1 MIKNISL
8 KFISN
13 SVEKIIFCFLF
24 LSCIYLP
31 RDLTAQE
38 TKKFT
43 LNDVL
48 ALAKSQSPDALKAKH
63 RYRSNYWEYRSYK
76 AGYLPSLSMD
86 ATIPDVNRSISKV
99 TLPDG
104 SDAFKRRSLT
114 NSSVNMA
121 LTKNIGFTGGQL
133 FLSSGVQRMDNFT
146 DSTMTSYLS
155 TPINIGFR
163 QPLLGYN
170 QYRWEKKIE
179 PLKYDEA
186 KRQYL
191 EDVEELSITATNLFF
206 ELLKAQVN
214 IEINSINQ
222 ANNDTLF
229 KIAQGRYNL
238 GKIAEN
244 ELLQM
249 ELSLLNSNS
258 ELEQS
263 KIDYEAALFKMKS
276 YLGIKDNEKVDLV
289 LPTKLYEIQIDYKT
303 ALDQAKA
310 NRSDELAFERA
321 KLEAQ
326 SAVNKSRAENRFN
339 ANLYAIYG
347 LTQSAAGFTDVYKNP
362 QDQQQFSIGIQVP
375 ILDWGVGKGKVKMA
389 ESNYDLVKTTVAQE
403 EVDFEQ
409 EIFLKVMDFNM
420 KKSQLLIAA
429 KADTVGEKRFMVAK
443 QRYLIGKI
451 DITEL
456 NIAQS
461 EKDVAKKSYF
471 NALQSFWKGLYEMR
485 KLTLFDFIENKAI
498 SYDYKLLQ

>member
-1 MIKNISL
+1 MRN
-8 KFISN
+8 KFIFKYFVKTMTNILS
-13 SVEKIIFCFLF
+13 FFL
-24 LSCIYLP
+24 LLGCVYLP
-31 RDLTAQE
+31 LDLNAQDA
-38 TKKFT
+38 KKLT
-43 LNDVL
+43 LDDVL
-48 ALAKSQSPDALKAKH
+48 SLAKSQSPDALKAKH
-63 RYRSNYWEYRSYK
+63 RYRSTYWEYRSFK
-76 AGYLPSLSMD
+76 AGYLPLLSMD
-86 ATIPDVNRSISKV
+86 ATIPEINRSISKI

-104 SDAFKRRSLT
+104 SDAFMKRSLS
-114 NSSVNMA
+114 NASVNMA
-121 LTKNIGFTGGQL
+121 LTKNIGLTGGQL

-146 DSTMTSYLS
+146 DSTVTSYLS

-191 EDVEELSITATNLFF
+191 EDLEELSITATNLFF

-214 IEINSINQ
+214 IEINKINQ

-263 KIDYEAALFKMKS
+263 KIDYEVALFKLKS
-276 YLGIKDNEKVDLV
+276 YLGIKDNEKIDLV

-310 NRSDELAFERA
+310 NRSDALAFERQ

-326 SAVNKSRAENRFN
+326 SAVNKSKAENRFN

-347 LTQSAAGFTDVYKNP
+347 LTQSAAGFTEVYKNP
-362 QDQQQFSIGIQVP
+362 QDQQQFSVGVQIP

-429 KADTVGEKRFMVAK
+429 KADTVGQKRFMVAK

-471 NALQSFWKGLYEMR
+471 NALQLFWKGLYEMR

-498 SYDYKLLQ
+498 SFDYKLLQ